1 MVQLRLA
8 APSAPFPL
16 ACSAQNSG
24 AGKPLTVTC
33 QVDVAFSELPV
44 EFTAQ
49 AFKGVPGDQ
58 SKDQTLRSFESDPYR

>member
-1 MVQLRLA
+1 MVQLRLEA
-8 APSAPFPL
+8 PPAPSPL

-33 QVDVAFSELPV
+33 QVDVAFNDLPV

-49 AFKGVPGDQ
+49 AFKGAPGDQ
-58 SKDQTLRSFESDPYR
+58 FKDLTLRSFESDPYR